1 MHVRDLL
8 ELATVV
14 ASHGPTLVAPGVPL
28 PAAGLERYWTASKT
42 RLDRWGHTLKRFA
55 SQGAAPR
62 NRQVSWQIA
71 RRVVEEILASE
82 VLTRTWTALLAAH
95 DRRRRV
101 QEVEPI
107 GQSVFI
113 GHLEARQRAIK
124 LLLRDPAIPAEH
136 AVALNRLRRRV
147 ERWSDLLVGR
157 MLVLGDV
164 SEFASDSQRCREFA
178 ADLRSQED
186 SQGDRLVWPLT
197 LSAMRG
203 AFAEG
208 LDPLS
213 ANPDLNAAIANS
225 LLTCF
230 GVEQFD
236 SSGLLQSTWM
246 ARLTNA
252 SVDTELLIEDYFALD
267 TPPGKSPAPGTRLGP
282 DRNQKPDRF
291 RG

>member
-8 ELATVV
+8 ELATIV
-14 ASHGPTLVAPGVPL
+14 ASSGPTFVAPHVPL

-62 NRQVSWQIA
+62 NRQISWLVA

-82 VLTRTWTALLAAH
+82 VLTRTWSALLAAH

-107 GQSVFI
+107 GQSVFV
-113 GHLEARQRAIK
+113 GHLEARRRALK
-124 LLLRDPAIPAEH
+124 VLLRDPAIPAED

-147 ERWSDLLVGR
+147 DRWSDLLIGR
-157 MLVLGDV
+157 MLELGDV
-164 SEFASDSQRCREFA
+164 SEFATDPVRCREFA
-178 ADLRSQED
+178 SDLRSQEV
-186 SQGDRLVWPLT
+186 SQSDHLVWPLT

-203 AFAEG
+203 AFSEG

-225 LLTCF
+225 ILACCR
-230 GVEQFD
+230 VEQFD
-236 SSGLLQSTWM
+236 SSGLLHSTWI
-246 ARLTNA
+246 ARLTAA
-252 SVDTELLIEDYFALD
+252 SSDTELLIEDYFALD
-267 TPPGKSPAPGTRLGP
+267 TPPGEHLAFVRHRP